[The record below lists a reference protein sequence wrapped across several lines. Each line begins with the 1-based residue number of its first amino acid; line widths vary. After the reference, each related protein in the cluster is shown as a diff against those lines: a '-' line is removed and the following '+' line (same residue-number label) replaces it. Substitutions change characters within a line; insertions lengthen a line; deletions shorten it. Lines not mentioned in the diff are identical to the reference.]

1 MSEPTTHTYAI
12 RCRSCGKPDR
22 LDPGQT
28 AWGNLCRTCQKVVKS
43 ALSVLPQDVITN
55 VEGQA
60 RVGSARS
67 LGEHSVDRAALVEL
81 HSDLSEDLAEL
92 ARIESEA
99 SVPSAPDV
107 RVTVSRVVVRL
118 AAALGLDS

>member
-1 MSEPTTHTYAI
+1 MSEPTIVHELKPCPFCGSVDLGISHPEIESYFV
-12 RCRSCGKPDR
+12 SCYECDAESSDIGE
-22 LDPGQT
+22 T
-28 AWGNLCRTCQKVVKS
+28 AAAAAQHWNR
-43 ALSVLPQDVITN
+43 
-55 VEGQA
+55 
-60 RVGSARS
+60 R
-67 LGEHSVDRAALVEL
+67 SVDRAALVEL